1 MRVRGRSWSDDPPV
15 AGRWPVA
22 GSPSSDQDGTVHHSE
37 TDPPRSADRRPA
49 GGSAGMPTPSRG
61 EWPDARLLPL
71 RRRRS
76 DTTPRILRSPSE
88 GSPTE
93 LVHIRRDGAPRDADG
108 GPVTAPGGDR
118 PDPVRARPDGATT
131 TVFHWHGRQAPAGKR
146 LDTPDTN
153 VLARDVLARDVPV
166 WDGPVPDARVRADGG
181 GEPGPGR
188 LSRVAGWIAARPG
201 GRAGRIPRLPLVA
214 VSIAVVT
221 ALTAWVL
228 VSSGGH
234 PTDTVAGGPT
244 SAPQSQPPPQSPPAR
259 SPSSGP
265 SPAPGVQPP
274 VTVPRVQRAATTGEF
289 PTGVAAHTL
298 AQANRW
304 AEFRGRPNDVVV
316 MYTERSSW
324 RAIVEPWIGR
334 GASTFA
340 GFSGTW
346 VISQP
351 LFPDEGPEKGNLA
364 DCAAGRYDAE
374 WRQFGRWLVSMERGD
389 SFVRL
394 GWEFNGLW
402 FAWAATDPQQW
413 VQCFRNAS
421 SAIKATSPRVR
432 IDWNLNA
439 HGSTTSVGAFDLYP
453 GDQYVDVIGVDS
465 YDQYPPSPTYADF
478 DNQCNETGGLCQVII
493 FARIHHKLF
502 SVPEWGVVSQQ
513 GTKAGRVGAAGGDNP
528 VYIEKMHE
536 TFVRNA
542 DILAYEAYFPDAV
555 PNNVR
560 SSLVDPTINPA
571 AAAMYQRLW
580 G

>member
-1 MRVRGRSWSDDPPV
+1 
-15 AGRWPVA
+15 
-22 GSPSSDQDGTVHHSE
+22 
-37 TDPPRSADRRPA
+37 
-49 GGSAGMPTPSRG
+49 MPTPSRG
-61 EWPDARLLPL
+61 EWLDARLLPL

-76 DTTPRILRSPSE
+76 DTTTRMLRSPSE

-93 LVHIRRDGAPRDADG
+93 LVYIRRNGASCDARG
-108 GPVTAPGGDR
+108 GPVTGRAGDR
-118 PDPVRARPDGATT
+118 ADPARARPDGATT
-131 TVFHWHGRQAPAGKR
+131 TVFHWHGRQAPAGKG

-153 VLARDVLARDVPV
+153 VLAWGVPARGVPAWDGSIWDVPARDVPA
-166 WDGPVPDARVRADGG
+166 WDGQVPDARVRADDGG
-181 GEPGPGR
+181 GPGPGR
-188 LSRVAGWIAARPG
+188 PSRVAGWITARPG

-214 VSIAVVT
+214 VSIAVVLALT

-228 VSSGGH
+228 APSGGH
-234 PTDTVAGGPT
+234 PTDTAAGGPT
-244 SAPQSQPPPQSPPAR
+244 SAPPTPPPPQSPG
-259 SPSSGP
+259 SGL

-274 VTVPRVQRAATTGEF
+274 VTAPRVQRAATTGEF

-334 GASTFA
+334 DASPFA
-340 GFSGTW
+340 GFSGIW

-351 LFPDEGPEKGNLA
+351 LFPDQGPEKGNLA

-374 WRQFGRWLVSMERGD
+374 WRQFGRWLVSMGRGD

-453 GDQYVDVIGVDS
+453 GDQYVDVIGVDT

-478 DNQCNETGGLCQVII
+478 DNQCNGDGGLCQVIL
-493 FARIHHKLF
+493 FARTHHKLF

-536 TFVRNA
+536 AFVRNA
-542 DILAYEAYFPDAV
+542 DILAYEAYFPDAL

-560 SSLVDPTINPA
+560 SSLVDPTINPM